1 MSRVGA
7 SQVFTATVCPKC
19 DALITARMTPPSNT
33 SKVITTLL
41 IQHGWCKC
49 ETHYTYR
56 DDEEASFLDLID

>member
-19 DALITARMTPPSNT
+19 DALITAKMTPPSNT

-41 IQHGWCKC
+41 IQHGWCHC
-49 ETHYTYR
+49 EA
-56 DDEEASFLDLID
+56 EAFLDLID